1 MREVHRGKTV
11 PLFVVREGRI
21 VADYTKPLPSLSVPE
36 IIQIVVV
43 PTGEYT
49 VELPSESGF
58 VVEVRQHGVI
68 LASASTSFSFAV
80 GLFVPYGAQW
90 QQGTALY
97 TAGTLTPVEQGA
109 VFKFSFK
116 ADPSSAHALGIA
128 YELANGMQLALN
140 GEVLL
145 DVDAFESFD
154 SFDSFDALNHLVVPA
169 SALKEENEV
178 VVTLRANS
186 PQQEF
191 FLFQCSV
198 FPLLSITEMPPRSL
212 YVTNSVNVGV
222 LGVSDA

>member
-1 MREVHRGKTV
+1 MREVRRGKTV
-11 PLFVVREGRI
+11 PQFVVREGRI
-21 VADYTKPLPSLSVPE
+21 IADYTKPLPSLSVPE

-49 VELPSESGF
+49 VELPSESGY

-68 LASASTSFSFAV
+68 LTSASTSFSFAV

-116 ADPSSAHALGIA
+116 ADPSSAHAVGIA

-140 GEVLL
+140 SEVLL
-145 DVDAFESFD
+145 DVDAFDAPDSFD
-154 SFDSFDALNHLVVPA
+154 SFDSPTRNHLVVSA

-212 YVTNSVNVGV
+212 YVTNSVNVG
-222 LGVSDA
+222 GVGG

>member
-1 MREVHRGKTV
+1 M
-11 PLFVVREGRI
+11 VREGRI

-68 LASASTSFSFAV
+68 LASATTSFSFAV

-116 ADPSSAHALGIA
+116 ADPSSVHALGIA
-128 YELANGMQLALN
+128 YKLANGMQLALN

-145 DVDAFESFD
+145 DVDAFDAPDSFD
-154 SFDSFDALNHLVVPA
+154 SFDSPTLNHLVVPA